1 MSAASEAIPERK
13 IESRQFAFI
22 QKKNRNNLSKVSVRI
37 LNYGSVLDPEESHK
51 KQQLRTEIR
60 FRQLHQET
68 ISEKD
73 VYKRQECLLTGFSVW
88 LYFCGD
94 SADLK
99 NGRKEFK
106 VTAGKKL

>member
-1 MSAASEAIPERK
+1 MGALRILCLSTVSSEAIPEIK

-68 ISEKD
+68 ISEKAC
-73 VYKRQECLLTGFSVW
+73 KNAMRQ
-88 LYFCGD
+88 
-94 SADLK
+94 
-99 NGRKEFK
+99 NG
-106 VTAGKKL
+106 A

>member
-1 MSAASEAIPERK
+1 MPQHSLCRQDMSAASEAIPERK
-13 IESRQFAFI
+13 IESWQFAFI

-68 ISEKD
+68 ISEKAC
-73 VYKRQECLLTGFSVW
+73 KNAMRQ
-88 LYFCGD
+88 
-94 SADLK
+94 
-99 NGRKEFK
+99 NG
-106 VTAGKKL
+106 A